1 MRLRLLVDM
10 NLSPECRV
18 PAFSCAINYRMGWE
32 G

>member
-1 MRLRLLVDM
+1 MRLKLLVDM
-10 NLSPECRV
+10 NLSPEWV